1 MRRGRSQLTI
11 ALVTFVLGLLVVV
24 QLRTQAS
31 SAAFAGLSS
40 QDLTVLVAN
49 LDDRNDQLRTE
60 VATLERELGVLGE
73 NADRGDVSVDELRA
87 DLRRVRLYAG
97 IDPAVGPGV
106 SITVRGPIDG
116 PGIEDLVNEL
126 RNAGAEAMAIDDT
139 RLVPG
144 VVAVGAAGTVTLDA
158 RPLDDPFTL
167 AAIGAPDK
175 LTGSLT
181 RPGGI
186 IAQLSA
192 TQPEVT
198 VEVTPLD
205 RIHVPATDRELV
217 PSHGHPR
224 L

>member
-205 RIHVPATDRELV
+205 RIHVPATNRELV

>member
-1 MRRGRSQLTI
+1 MRRRRNQLTI
-11 ALVTFVLGLLVVV
+11 AAVTFLLGVLVVL

-60 VATLERELGVLGE
+60 VATLERELGVLAQNTE
-73 NADRGDVSVDELRA
+73 RGDVSVDELRA

-97 IDPAVGPGV
+97 IDPAMGQGV
-106 SITVRGPIDG
+106 ADTVRGPIDG
-116 PGIEDLVNEL
+116 TGIDDHVNEL
-126 RNAGAEAMAIDDT
+126 RNAGAEAMAIDDI

-144 VVAVGAAGTVTLDA
+144 VVAIGAPGAVTLGSTA
-158 RPLDDPFTL
+158 LEDPFTL
-167 AAIGAPDK
+167 NAIGAADK
-175 LTGSLT
+175 LTGSLA

-198 VEVTPLD
+198 VEVTPLE
-205 RIHVPATDRELV
+205 RIAVPATDRQLV

>member
-1 MRRGRSQLTI
+1 
-11 ALVTFVLGLLVVV
+11 
-24 QLRTQAS
+24 
-31 SAAFAGLSS
+31 
-40 QDLTVLVAN
+40 VLVAN

-60 VATLERELGVLGE
+60 VATLERELGVLAQNTE
-73 NADRGDVSVDELRA
+73 RGDVSVDELRA

-97 IDPAVGPGV
+97 IDPAMGQGV
-106 SITVRGPIDG
+106 AVTVRGPIDG
-116 PGIEDLVNEL
+116 TGIEDLVNEL
-126 RNAGAEAMAIDDT
+126 RNAGAEAMAIDDI

-144 VVAVGAAGTVTLDA
+144 VVAIGAPGAVTLGSTA
-158 RPLDDPFTL
+158 LEDPFTL
-167 AAIGAPDK
+167 NAIGAADK
-175 LTGSLT
+175 LTGSLA

-198 VEVTPLD
+198 VEVTPLE
-205 RIHVPATDRELV
+205 RIAVPATDRQLV

>member
-1 MRRGRSQLTI
+1 MRRRRNQVTI
-11 ALVTFVLGLLVVV
+11 AAVTFLLGLLVVI

-31 SAAFAGLSS
+31 STAFAGLSS

-60 VATLERELGVLGE
+60 VATLERELDVLAQ
-73 NADRGDVSVDELRA
+73 NTDRGDASVDELRA

-97 IDPAVGPGV
+97 TDPAMGPGV

-116 PGIEDLVNEL
+116 PGVEDLVNEL
-126 RNAGAEAMAIDDT
+126 RNAGAEAMAIDDL

-144 VVAVGAAGTVTLDA
+144 VVAVGAAGAVILDGVA
-158 RPLDDPFTL
+158 LEDLFTL
-167 AAIGAPDK
+167 SAIGAPDK

-192 TQPEVT
+192 TQPDVL

-205 RIHVPATDRELV
+205 RIGVPATERDLV

>member
-1 MRRGRSQLTI
+1 MGRRRNQLTI
-11 ALVTFVLGLLVVV
+11 AAVTFLLGVLVVV

-31 SAAFAGLSS
+31 GTAFAGLSS

-49 LDDRNDQLRTE
+49 LDDRNDQLRSE
-60 VATLERELGVLGE
+60 VATLERELGILEG
-73 NADRGDVSVDELRA
+73 NARRGDASVDELRA

-97 IDPAVGPGV
+97 IDPATGPGV
-106 SITVRGPIDG
+106 SIVVRGPIDG
-116 PGIEDLVNEL
+116 SGIEELINEL
-126 RNAGAEAMAIDDT
+126 RNAGAEAMAIDAV

-144 VVAVGAAGTVTLDA
+144 VVAIGPAGAVTVGEFV
-158 RPLDDPFTL
+158 LDDPFTL
-167 AAIGAPDK
+167 SAIGAPDK

-181 RPGGI
+181 RSGGI

-192 TQPEVT
+192 TQPDVL

-205 RIHVPATDRELV
+205 RVGVPATERDLV
-217 PSHGHPR
+217 PSHGQPR

>member
-1 MRRGRSQLTI
+1 MRRRRNQVTI
-11 ALVTFVLGLLVVV
+11 AAVTFLLGLLVVI

-31 SAAFAGLSS
+31 STAFAGLSS

-60 VATLERELGVLGE
+60 VATLERELDVLAQ
-73 NADRGDVSVDELRA
+73 NTDRGDASVDELRA

-97 IDPAVGPGV
+97 IDPAMGPGV

-116 PGIEDLVNEL
+116 SGVEDLVNEL
-126 RNAGAEAMAIDDT
+126 RNAGAEAMAIDDL

-144 VVAVGAAGTVTLDA
+144 VVAVGAAGVVILDGVA
-158 RPLDDPFTL
+158 LEESFTL
-167 AAIGAPDK
+167 RAIGAPDK

-192 TQPEVT
+192 TQPEVL

-205 RIHVPATDRELV
+205 RIGVPGTERDLV
-217 PSHGHPR
+217 PSHGQPR